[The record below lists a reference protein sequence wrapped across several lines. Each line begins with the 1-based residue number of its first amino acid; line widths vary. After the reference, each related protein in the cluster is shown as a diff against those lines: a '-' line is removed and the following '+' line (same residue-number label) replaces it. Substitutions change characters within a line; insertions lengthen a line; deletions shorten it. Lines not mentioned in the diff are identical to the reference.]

1 MDARVRDVYDHELV
15 RKTTTSPEQII
26 NHPLLRFP
34 EPTTYENFD
43 LHYLISGNDK
53 YRPSTTTSLLFE
65 EWGDGFLEEGIHRE
79 KFIISE
85 INHNEYNVE
94 AYMRITAM
102 NEAAKDFLKERYRD
116 SLPRHKVFTR
126 HRIVHYVYVY
136 SHQFRTDGFINFAV
150 RRDDNLDYVFREAD
164 FHLLHPQDI
173 QDMYLSN
180 ISYMYDQGDEDDI
193 RDALK
198 IFMRSQL
205 SIIHVDDFQMGVE
218 SLQKKVNL
226 THPMITIPD
235 IDEYELWTC
244 IEHPLLIGF
253 SL

>member
-1 MDARVRDVYDHELV
+1 MTDMSERDTGKSMATEPISMPTVEKPKAFSLSQSATRFVTDELYGKILMDARVRDVYDHELV
-15 RKTTTSPEQII
+15 RKTTTSPEPII

-34 EPTTYENFD
+34 EPITYENFD

-126 HRIVHYVYVY
+126 HRIVHYVYVT
-136 SHQFRTDGFINFAV
+136 SH
-150 RRDDNLDYVFREAD
+150 
-164 FHLLHPQDI
+164 
-173 QDMYLSN
+173 
-180 ISYMYDQGDEDDI
+180 
-193 RDALK
+193 
-198 IFMRSQL
+198 
-205 SIIHVDDFQMGVE
+205 
-218 SLQKKVNL
+218 
-226 THPMITIPD
+226 
-235 IDEYELWTC
+235 
-244 IEHPLLIGF
+244 
-253 SL
+253 